1 MINNEILRNLMK
13 KVDRSFY
20 IYDEEEI
27 LNSINILK
35 NNFSEFEF
43 LYSVKTNPNKN
54 ILNLISKNNMWVDFS
69 NVFLTGSL

>member
-27 LNSINILK
+27 LNSINIL
-35 NNFSEFEF
+35 NNKFSEFEF

-54 ILNLISKNNMWVDFS
+54 ILNLIS
-69 NVFLTGSL
+69 

>member
-27 LNSINILK
+27 LNSINIL
-35 NNFSEFEF
+35 NNKFSEFEF
-43 LYSVKTNPNKN
+43 LYSVRTY
-54 ILNLISKNNMWVDFS
+54 
-69 NVFLTGSL
+69 

>member
-54 ILNLISKNNMWVDFS
+54 ILNLISKNNM
-69 NVFLTGSL
+69 